1 MDPLTAPARSWLF
14 VPANRPE
21 RFAKAAASDADRVIV
36 DLEDAVAPA
45 DKVAAREGLARAEL
59 PSTKPLYLRVNSPG
73 TEWFFADV
81 ETAVKL
87 KLTGVLLPKAEL
99 TIDVERVASQ
109 LASGVTVVPII
120 ETAAGMSNVRDVAR
134 ARRVERLVFGALDF
148 ELDTGIREGD
158 DTFAYA
164 RSRVTIASRMAGI
177 APPIDSVTIA
187 IDDEARLRADA
198 ERSRR
203 FGFAGKLCI
212 HPKQT
217 AILNAMWAPTPEEIA
232 WADAILAEHERR
244 PAEGVFAFNGTMVD
258 RPVIERAKRI
268 RAATSGDT

>member
-21 RFAKAAASDADRVIV
+21 RFAKAAASDADRVII
-36 DLEDAVAPA
+36 DLEDAVAPGH
-45 DKVAAREGLARAEL
+45 KVAAREKLASAEL
-59 PSTKPLYLRVNSPG
+59 PSSKPLYVRVNSPS

-81 ETAVKL
+81 AMAVRL
-87 KLTGVLLPKAEL
+87 KLAGILLPKAEL
-99 TIDVERVASQ
+99 ATDVERVAAQ
-109 LASGVTVVPII
+109 LSSGVTVVPII
-120 ETAAGMSNVRDVAR
+120 ETAAGMWNAQEVAR
-134 ARRVERLVFGALDF
+134 SRRVERLVFGALDF

-164 RSRVTIASRMAGI
+164 RSRVTIASRIAGI

-187 IDDEARLRADA
+187 IDDEARLRSDA

-203 FGFAGKLCI
+203 FGFGGKLCI
-212 HPKQT
+212 HPKQ
-217 AILNAMWAPTPEEIA
+217 AAVLNAMWLPTPDEIA
-232 WADAILAEHERR
+232 WAEAILSEHAKR
-244 PAEGVFAFNGTMVD
+244 PNDGVFAFNGTMVD

-268 RAATSGDT
+268 RAAVGTA

>member
-1 MDPLTAPARSWLF
+1 MDPLTASARSWLF

-21 RFAKAAASDADRVIV
+21 RFVKAAASDADRIII

-45 DKVAAREGLARAEL
+45 DKIAAREILAKAEL
-59 PSTKPLYLRVNSPG
+59 PSTKPLYVRVNSPS

-81 ETAVKL
+81 EAAVRL
-87 KLTGVLLPKAEL
+87 KLTGILLPKAEL
-99 TIDVERVASQ
+99 ATDVERVAAQ

-120 ETAAGMSNVRDVAR
+120 ETAAGMWNAQEVAR

-164 RSRVTIASRMAGI
+164 RSRVTIASRIAAI

-203 FGFAGKLCI
+203 FGFGGKLCI
-212 HPKQT
+212 HPKQ
-217 AILNAMWAPTPEEIA
+217 APVLNAMWSPTPDEIA
-232 WADAILAEHERR
+232 WAEAILAEHARR
-244 PAEGVFAFNGTMVD
+244 PTEGVFAFNGTMVD

-268 RAATSGDT
+268 RAVAMR